1 MLNNRIKTWMPALC
15 LATLGACGGG
25 DEGSPS
31 IIFSNPIAFAT
42 TYFPWMNAEI
52 QNAWA
57 AGFFGQGARIVV
69 VDDFQ
74 SADTAPA
81 NLGLGTSSET
91 HGTWVAQHV
100 EMLSPGADLDRHDFT
115 NSAAITLTAGKLS
128 IVNLSYG
135 MPDSLGPNA
144 QIAWGPREASALS
157 HANGAAIVVKSAG
170 NNSVAVG
177 QAYQNKYDYLS
188 RDLIGKPTAI
198 FVGALSSHGTPSD
211 PALLAPYSNYAGAD
225 QQVQEMFLVVG
236 VTGGSLGSGGTNLYG
251 TSFAAPQ
258 VAGYAAILGSKFPTA
273 TPLQITDQLLDTAR
287 TDTILGYDI
296 ATHGQGEASLS
307 RALAPQSIN

>member
-1 MLNNRIKTWMPALC
+1 MPRARINICQTALC
-15 LATLGACGGG
+15 LATLCACTGG
-25 DEGSPS
+25 DEDAGSVTIDSPAS
-31 IIFSNPIAFAT
+31 FPT

-144 QIAWGPREASALS
+144 QIAWGPREASVLS
-157 HANGAAIVVKSAG
+157 HANGAAVVVKSAG
-170 NNSVAVG
+170 NNTVAVG

-211 PALLAPYSNYAGAD
+211 PASLAPYSNYAGAD

-258 VAGYAAILGSKFPTA
+258 VAGYAAILGSKFTTA